1 MEPHKTRIPFIIVFA
16 VSLLAIIISLKLFY
30 VQVLASEKYSDDAIN
45 NRLQNVEVTPNRG
58 IIYDRNNE
66 ALAISVEKMSVYI
79 TPSVIRESESRDEI
93 VKDICDCLHMT
104 KSAVN
109 KIIDGSSSDFAWLKR
124 QCEKEDAEKLQEKD
138 YLGIGFTTE
147 YAREY
152 PNNEEA
158 CHVLGFCGLDNQGL
172 GGAELQF
179 DDILSGTPGRLV
191 VEFDKYGN
199 AIPQSIQESIPA
211 SQGQNVHLTIDSTVQ
226 YYVESAL
233 AAAQEEY
240 DAKAMTSIVMDVN
253 TGEIL
258 AMANIPDFDPNTYGD
273 FEPETWTNLAI
284 SKLYEPGSTFKSV
297 STSMYLEDDIVEPDT
312 QLYCPGYVMIDGHR
326 FQDWDYPAGDGLQ
339 TIKHAVEQ
347 SCNVAQAECVSKL
360 GFDRFYDYLNG
371 FGMTAATGVDLPSES
386 SPLLI
391 DKDAAVDIDLAS
403 SAIGQ
408 GNAYTALQV
417 IRAFCA
423 VVNGG
428 YLLQPQIVSEI
439 TDSSGN
445 VVEKTEREVIRQV
458 ISEET
463 SAEMRDILEGVVE
476 EGLGSP
482 AAVEGYRVGGKTGT
496 AEIAQGGTYSDG
508 NYILSFMGFAPA
520 DEPQYAC
527 IVIVDSPAGGGNSE
541 IASTIFSEIMGNIMN
556 YYQIPQTE
564 APSAENENITEAEA
578 GETVTIPDIDLPM
591 NTEQARAI
599 MAEAGLQVSDV
610 TSGDEL
616 VACLPA
622 SGTKVAA
629 GSTVEF
635 YSVSSG
641 SESVVLPSFEGK
653 TIKDVDIILN
663 GFGLQSNLSGSGLAY
678 RQQPAAGTAVNLG
691 SEVKV
696 WFAGTSERASIQ
708 KATEELQEKEQNAR
722 ASQSNTENNGDS
734 STSGSGQSSQSS
746 RSSKDDTSDDST
758 RENNEDN

>member
-1 MEPHKTRIPFIIVFA
+1 MEPHKTRIPFIIVFVVA
-16 VSLLAIIISLKLFY
+16 ALATLISLKLFY
-30 VQVLASEKYSDDAIN
+30 VQVLASEKYGDDSLN
-45 NRLQNVEVTPNRG
+45 NRLQNVEITPNRG

-93 VKDICDCLHMT
+93 VKDITECLHMS

-124 QCEKEDAEKLQEKD
+124 QCEKEDAQKLQEKN

-172 GGAELQF
+172 AGVELQF

-191 VEFDKYGN
+191 VEFDKLGN

-211 SQGQNVHLTIDSTVQ
+211 SEGQDVHLTIDSTVQ

-233 AAAQEEY
+233 ADAQKEQ
-240 DAKAMTSIVMDVN
+240 DAKAMTSIVMDVE

-273 FEPETWTNLAI
+273 YEPETWTNLAI

-297 STSMYLEDDIVEPDT
+297 STSMYLEEDIVEPDT

-326 FQDWDYPAGDGLQ
+326 FQDWDYPEGDGLQ
-339 TIKHAVEQ
+339 TMKHAVEQ
-347 SCNVAQAECVSKL
+347 SCNVAQAENVSKL
-360 GFDRFYDYLNG
+360 GFDRFYDYLDG
-371 FGMTAATGVDLPSES
+371 FGMTEKTGVELPSES

-391 DKDAAVDIDLAS
+391 DEENAVDLDLAS

-428 YLLQPQIVSEI
+428 YLMEPQIVSKI
-439 TDSSGN
+439 TDSDGD
-445 VVEKTEREVIRQV
+445 VVREMTPQVVRQV

-496 AEIAQGGTYSDG
+496 AEIAQGGSYADG
-508 NYILSFMGFAPA
+508 TYILSFMGFAPV
-520 DEPQYAC
+520 DDPKYAC
-527 IVIVDSPAGGGNSE
+527 LVVVDSPANGGNSE
-541 IASTIFSEIMGNIMN
+541 IASSIFSEIMNNVLN
-556 YYQIPQTE
+556 YYQVPQTE
-564 APSAENENITEAEA
+564 APSAENENMTEAEA
-578 GETVTIPDIDLPM
+578 GETVTVPELDLPM
-591 NTEQARAI
+591 NTEEARAV

-610 TSGDEL
+610 TTGDQL
-616 VACLPA
+616 VSYLPA
-622 SGTKVAA
+622 AGTKVAA
-629 GSTVEF
+629 GSTIEF
-635 YSVSSG
+635 YSMDSG
-641 SESVVLPSFEGK
+641 SESVILPSFEGK
-653 TIKDVDIILN
+653 TIKDVDIILS
-663 GFGLQSNLSGSGLAY
+663 GFGLQSKLSGSGLAY
-678 RQQPAAGTAVNLG
+678 RQQPAAGTLVNLG
-691 SEVKV
+691 TEIEV
-696 WFAGTSERASIQ
+696 WFAGTSELENIQ
-708 KATEELQEKEQNAR
+708 EATKELQEQEEKNAR
-722 ASQSNTENNGDS
+722 ASESSKDNNGN
-734 STSGSGQSSQSS
+734 TSDDANREHASPQDSQSS
-746 RSSKDDTSDDST
+746 YSDNT
-758 RENNEDN
+758 GE